1 VYLKLFFLLALPL
14 LVFSQEQKKALLL
27 DEDSIYSQQIT
38 EEDLRPYQEDDDFNY
53 QTIDAEESAFQRFVQ
68 WLKNALNS
76 FLESIFGVEAAA
88 GIILFLFR
96 ILPYVLL
103 GFLIFMLLRFF
114 LKVNS
119 NPIVGKK
126 QAQGEVKISEEEQI
140 IKNENIVALI
150 NSAISN
156 GEYRLAIRYYYLLA
170 LKHLTVNNRIV
181 WKPQKTNDDYLKEL
195 EHTDLKLD
203 FEKITR
209 IYDYI
214 WYGEF
219 EINASRFNTLKT
231 DFEQL
236 NSKLNLT

>member
-27 DEDSIYSQQIT
+27 DEDPIYSQQIT

-219 EINASRFNTLKT
+219 EINARRFNTLKT